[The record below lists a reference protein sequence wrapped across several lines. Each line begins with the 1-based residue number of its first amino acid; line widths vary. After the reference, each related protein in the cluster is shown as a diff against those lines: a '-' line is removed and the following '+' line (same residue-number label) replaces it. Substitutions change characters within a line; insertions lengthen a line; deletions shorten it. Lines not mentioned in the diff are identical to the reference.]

1 MLKRRLE
8 RIFRPDGRS
17 LIVAMDHPSNCPTPP
32 ELERP
37 DEAVAKVVD
46 GGADAVILNH
56 GAAMR
61 FSSALRGR
69 GLVYRLDLSP
79 TTLAGGRRTTWV
91 FGVETALELGADAVI
106 ATGCL
111 GEGLEQTLDALGK
124 IGADCHRWG
133 MPLIAEMLPGGFDG
147 PPELRTVPNLRMAVR
162 VAGELGADV
171 VKAPY
176 VPGYEEVVAASYLPV
191 VVLGGVRTSDP
202 LAFLGSIADA
212 IRAGAAG
219 VAIGR
224 NVWGHPSPT
233 AMTRALN
240 AIIHEGWTA
249 DEAARTHLATTAEE
263 AKP

>member
-1 MLKRRLE
+1 MGKRRLE
-8 RIFRPDGRS
+8 RVFRSDGRS

-37 DEAVAKVVD
+37 DEAIAKVVE

-56 GAAMR
+56 GAALR

-69 GLVYRLDLSP
+69 GLIYRLDLSP
-79 TTLAGGRRTTWV
+79 TTLAGGRSTTWV
-91 FGVETALELGADAVI
+91 FDVETALELGADAVI
-106 ATGCL
+106 ASGCL
-111 GEGLEQTLDALGK
+111 GEGLEHTLDALGK
-124 IGADCHRWG
+124 IGGDCQRWG
-133 MPLIAEMLPGGFDG
+133 LPLIAEMLPGGFDG
-147 PPELRTVPNLRMAVR
+147 PPELKNVANLRMAVR

-176 VPGYEEVVAASYLPV
+176 VPGYEEVIAASYLPV
-191 VVLGGVRTSDP
+191 VVLGGVKTKDAR
-202 LAFLGSIADA
+202 AFLDSIADA
-212 IRAGAAG
+212 LRAGAAG

-240 AIIHEGWTA
+240 AIIHEGRGA
-249 DEAARTHLATTAEE
+249 DEAARHLG
-263 AKP
+263 